1 MPEFDFDVVHTPE
14 AVLVRVYY
22 RDDRDALAPYAEVT
36 LARGADFPKLYD
48 SFRREHGWP
57 TVDEVETTLLPRLT
71 GNLQDRQGLNE
82 IERRSAASRDMAEF
96 FKTWLVLRGRGQVL
110 RAEET

>member
-1 MPEFDFDVVHTPE
+1 MPDLDFDVVHMPE

-22 RDDRDALAPYAEVT
+22 RDDRDALAPLAEVS

-57 TVDEVETTLLPRLT
+57 SVDEVETLLLPRLS
-71 GNLQDRQGLNE
+71 GLTPE
-82 IERRSAASRDMAEF
+82 RSHMSEAERRTAASKDMAEF
-96 FKTWLVLRGRGQVL
+96 FKRWLVLRGRGQVL
-110 RAEET
+110 RSEVS

>member
-1 MPEFDFDVVHTPE
+1 MPDFDFDVVHMPE

-22 RDDRDALAPYAEVT
+22 RDEREALAPLAEVS

-57 TVDEVETTLLPRLT
+57 SVEELEDVLLPRLS
-71 GNLQDRQGLNE
+71 GKQAERSGLGEN
-82 IERRSAASRDMAEF
+82 ERRSHASRDMAEF
-96 FKTWLVLRGRGQVL
+96 FKRWLVLRGRGQVL
-110 RAEET
+110 RAEAS